1 MTRTALTIAVALI
14 AGTTLSNAANAGGVR
29 LGFGFPLGSF
39 VAKPFQGSSL
49 GGGYGHKKSY
59 KKPTYAAR
67 KAPRPAQVD
76 VAETRQVKAKPAPV
90 KTANVETKTIATDA
104 PTVYVPTTPVKAE
117 ETKTQETAA
126 LTPETA
132 EQETEVKVD
141 NSRNEKV
148 EKVEAEQPTTE
159 ENSSTKRVCRKFSA
173 VVGGLVEAP
182 CE

>member
-14 AGTTLSNAANAGGVR
+14 AGTTLSNVANAGGVR

-59 KKPTYAAR
+59 KKPAYAAR

-76 VAETRQVKAKPAPV
+76 VAETRPVKAKPAPV
-90 KTANVETKTIATDA
+90 KTANVETKSTATDA
-104 PTVYVPTTPVKAE
+104 PAVYIPDTPVKTEAA
-117 ETKTQETAA
+117 KTQNTAA
-126 LTPETA
+126 LTPQTA

-159 ENSSTKRVCRKFSA
+159 ENSGKRVCRKFSA